1 VSTRLGVDGHVA
13 CTTGHY
19 APRRGQVAGRGPCK
33 LRPHRAGASLRGG
46 HAAPNQGERARAA
59 PPRHNRELG
68 EAGGHGRAGGHHAGE
83 GSGLGWARRAGRGQ
97 DQGRLRRVS
106 HPVLEGKPN
115 TNHVRAR
122 IRTHI
127 HNDYIIGHHH
137 TMLKLNSGKVL
148 SYIKVSETS
157 TESIT

>member
-83 GSGLGWARRAGRGQ
+83 GSGLGWGPGRGGGPPGGGGGGGGGATPRREGPGPRAAAPGVTPGF
-97 DQGRLRRVS
+97 GR
-106 HPVLEGKPN
+106 
-115 TNHVRAR
+115 
-122 IRTHI
+122 
-127 HNDYIIGHHH
+127 
-137 TMLKLNSGKVL
+137 
-148 SYIKVSETS
+148 
-157 TESIT
+157 